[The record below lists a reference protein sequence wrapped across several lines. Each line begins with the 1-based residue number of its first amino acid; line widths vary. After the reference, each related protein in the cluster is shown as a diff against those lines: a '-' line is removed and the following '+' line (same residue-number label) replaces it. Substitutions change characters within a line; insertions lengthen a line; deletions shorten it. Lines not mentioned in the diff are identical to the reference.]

1 MAKTYYI
8 ETFGCQMNVHDSER
22 LGGLLEQAGY
32 EPIAAMDDADLV
44 VVNTCSVR
52 ERAEEKLFA
61 RLDRFRHTDREA
73 RPVIAVTGCVAQQE
87 GDKIRERA
95 PMVDVVIGTQALAKL
110 PEAVE
115 TARETW
121 EPYVDV
127 NPYDNVS
134 FPLGIAAR
142 HDPVKAFVTIIEGC
156 NDFCAF
162 CVVPYTRG
170 RERMR
175 AAAEIV
181 AEVEEVA
188 SQGHR
193 EVQLLGQIV
202 NHYQA
207 PDIPGC
213 DFAGLLERVHD
224 VPGIDRIR
232 FASPHPRHVTRRM
245 IEAMR
250 DLPKV
255 CKHLHLPVQSG
266 STRVLALMRRRHTR
280 ERYLA
285 LIDEVR
291 EAIPDITL
299 STDMIVGFP
308 GESAEDFEE
317 TLTLTDCVQYHS
329 MFSFKYSERP
339 NTLARQRMPD
349 SVTESEKARRLE
361 RLQAL
366 QRRTQLRLHERL
378 VGEQVQVLAE
388 AKSRGEPPNTAD
400 VRAVTRSSTFPPT
413 PTASV
418 QWSTCGSNAPA
429 PTASGNARH
438 GMTDDVP
445 TGRSRG
451 KTMQIEMTIKGLMVD
466 PVTNMPIVILRDE
479 ASERVLPIWVGIFE
493 ANAIALQIEN
503 IETPRPMTHDLL
515 RNVIANLNGA
525 VEKIVVSDLKEN
537 TFYALIYVRIAEELV
552 AVDARPSD
560 AIALALRVSA
570 PIYVEDDV
578 IQNAKSIDFTPD
590 KSDSERL
597 AKWLE
602 SLDTEDLGKYK
613 M

>member
-87 GDKIRERA
+87 GEKIRERA

-170 RERMR
+170 HERMR

-291 EAIPDITL
+291 EAIPDIAL

-317 TLTLTDCVQYHS
+317 TLTLTDRVQYHS

-388 AKSRGEPPNTAD
+388 AKSRR
-400 VRAVTRSSTFPPT
+400 RA
-413 PTASV
+413 AEY
-418 QWSTCGSNAPA
+418 CGR
-429 PTASGNARH
+429 TSGNAVVNFPADADCI
-438 GMTDDVP
+438 G
-445 TGRSRG
+445 S
-451 KTMQIEMTIKGLMVD
+451 MVD
-466 PVTNMPIVILRDE
+466 VRVERAGPHSVWGMPVT
-479 ASERVLPIWVGIFE
+479 G
-493 ANAIALQIEN
+493 
-503 IETPRPMTHDLL
+503 
-515 RNVIANLNGA
+515 
-525 VEKIVVSDLKEN
+525 
-537 TFYALIYVRIAEELV
+537 
-552 AVDARPSD
+552 
-560 AIALALRVSA
+560 
-570 PIYVEDDV
+570 
-578 IQNAKSIDFTPD
+578 
-590 KSDSERL
+590 
-597 AKWLE
+597 
-602 SLDTEDLGKYK
+602 
-613 M
+613 